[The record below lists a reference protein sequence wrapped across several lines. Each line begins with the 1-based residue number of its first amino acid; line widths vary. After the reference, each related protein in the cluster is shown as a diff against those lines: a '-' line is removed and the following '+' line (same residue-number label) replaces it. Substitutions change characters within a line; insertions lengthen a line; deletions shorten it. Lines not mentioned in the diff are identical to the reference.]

1 MNFAPIDDNYP
12 FPFGKHR
19 GMPIGNMPAAY
30 LIWAYE
36 NIKDL
41 QPNIR
46 EYIKGVESVLRKE
59 IAQQNAAN
67 APVNDSLRTDELA
80 DRDKFMQ
87 RYNR

>member
-1 MNFAPIDDNYP
+1 MNYSPIDDSHP

-19 GMPIGNMPAAY
+19 GEPIGNMPAAY

-59 IAQQNAAN
+59 IAEQKAASK
-67 APVNDSLRTDELA
+67 PVSDTLRTNELV